1 MRLNALPVGLSSCL
15 MACPPGRLRPL
26 LALAAGFLVVMLGLT
41 ACSRDDGTVEAAQV
55 KTAFA
60 ACRTA
65 ILSRHADEAL
75 KYLPEDVD
83 DYFKILNAGQV
94 PAPPVQTAFGSAEVP
109 GVNLLLRTALD
120 EKVTPDLRSHLTL
133 QTLLQRVADHG
144 LLDTRNIRDLSLG
157 RVDVRGQR
165 ATAELFCQGKPVPLR
180 LPFVKEDQVWKIDL
194 LAILPYAE
202 VLMRLD
208 RAVTGRTQNQEVAQ
222 LVNSLPTL

>member
-1 MRLNALPVGLSSCL
+1 
-15 MACPPGRLRPL
+15 MACLYGRLRLPPP
-26 LALAAGFLVVMLGLT
+26 LAAGFLVVTLGFT
-41 ACSRDDGTVEAAQV
+41 ACSRDDGAVEAAQV
-55 KTAFA
+55 KSAFA

-83 DYFKILNAGQV
+83 DYFRTLNADQV
-94 PAPPVQTAFGSAEVP
+94 PAPPVRTAFGSAEVP
-109 GVNLLLRTALD
+109 GVNLLVRTALD
-120 EKVTPDLRSHLTL
+120 EKVAPDLRSRLTL
-133 QTLLQRVADHG
+133 QTLLQRAADRG
-144 LLDTRNIRDLSLG
+144 LLDTRNIRYLSLG
-157 RVDVRGQR
+157 RVDVRGLR

-180 LPFVKEDQVWKIDL
+180 LPFVKEGQVWKIDL

-222 LVNSLPTL
+222 LVKSLPTL

>member
-1 MRLNALPVGLSSCL
+1 
-15 MACPPGRLRPL
+15 MACIHGRLRLPL
-26 LALAAGFLVVMLGLT
+26 SLAAGFLVVTLGLT
-41 ACSRDDGTVEAAQV
+41 ACSRDDGAVEAARV
-55 KTAFA
+55 KSTFA

-65 ILSRHADEAL
+65 ILNRHADEAL
-75 KYLPEDVD
+75 KYLPGDVD

-94 PAPPVQTAFGSAEVP
+94 PAPSVQTAFGSAEVP

-120 EKVTPDLRSHLTL
+120 EKVAPDLRSRLTL
-133 QTLLQRVADHG
+133 QTLLQRAADRG

-157 RVDVRGQR
+157 RVDIRGLR
-165 ATAELFCQGKPVPLR
+165 ATAELFCEGKPVPLR
-180 LPFVKEDQVWKIDL
+180 LPFVKEGRVWKIDL